1 MAVQSLN
8 YFSMAHKFLELKMG
22 AEMSMTGNSMGRG
35 QGQQWDTD
43 ILSGMRH
50 MLGVKYL
57 VCLFL
62 PYFLFSYKI
71 VQDEGQTTTLLH
83 SSSPIRTGCSSEM
96 WAVYETPC
104 LSPAPSGNALC
115 SLQHDQQ
122 KGLQM
127 SAPRKSPSPSTRA
140 QDSQLQPSPFSS
152 WNNSTQTSS
161 VSYSFL
167 WLQ

>member
-1 MAVQSLN
+1 MAVQSLS
-8 YFSMAHKFLELKMG
+8 YFSMAHEFLELKMG
-22 AEMSMTGNSMGRG
+22 TAISMTENGLGRG
-35 QGQQWDTD
+35 QGQQGDTD

-62 PYFLFSYKI
+62 SYFLFSYKI
-71 VQDEGQTTTLLH
+71 VQDEGQTTTLLR

-96 WAVYETPC
+96 WVVYETPC

-115 SLQHDQQ
+115 SPQHDQQ
-122 KGLQM
+122 KGSQM
-127 SAPRKSPSPSTRA
+127 SAPRKSPSSSTRA

-152 WNNSTQTSS
+152 WNSSTQTSS